1 MSRWNLNLNFRNMRF
16 AGLRLVLLISMLTV
30 VGCMTTSRPSR
41 ELMPTPLAL
50 SLGLSH
56 PGSECLDS
64 LTESLVP
71 VYVISGRNVE
81 PESGQL
87 DPFGSKRSHTP
98 TLGIAKVQI
107 GKGLT
112 KDELY
117 EETIKA
123 CDKKKALVE
132 FEKIELNETPI
143 EIDPWHVK
151 DDLIRH
157 RENPW
162 VQALNRQ
169 LNESEQRNVCIFCS
183 WIQH

>member
-1 MSRWNLNLNFRNMRF
+1 
-16 AGLRLVLLISMLTV
+16 
-30 VGCMTTSRPSR
+30 
-41 ELMPTPLAL
+41 MP
-50 SLGLSH
+50 
-56 PGSECLDS
+56 
-64 LTESLVP
+64 VFI
-71 VYVISGRNVE
+71 ISGRNVE
-81 PESGQL
+81 SESGQL

-123 CDKKKALVE
+123 CNKKKALVE
-132 FEKIELNETPI
+132 FERMELNETPI

-169 LNESEQRNVCIFCS
+169 LSESEQRNVCIFV
-183 WIQH
+183 HGY